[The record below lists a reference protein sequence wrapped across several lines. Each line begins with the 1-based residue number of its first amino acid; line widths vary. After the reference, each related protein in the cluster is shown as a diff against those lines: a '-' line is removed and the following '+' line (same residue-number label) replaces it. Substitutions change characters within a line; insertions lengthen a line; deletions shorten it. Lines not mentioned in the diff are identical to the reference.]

1 MVEKIVFTFEQPP
14 KEFQVRK
21 VKTDRVND
29 AYGSWYGK
37 IRWRVEK
44 ILLPGISVKEG
55 DLLPTSRVYEIA
67 RTIDKKAAHQ
77 FELYNP
83 KREYDTREEQ

>member
-1 MVEKIVFTFEQPP
+1 MAEKIVFRFERPP

-21 VKTDRVND
+21 VKTDRIND

-44 ILLPGISVKEG
+44 IHVTGIAVKEG
-55 DLLPTSRVYEIA
+55 DLLTTSRVFEIA

-83 KREYDTREEQ
+83 KRIYDTREGE

>member
-1 MVEKIVFTFEQPP
+1 MVEKIVFKFEHPP

-21 VKTDRVND
+21 IKTDRVND
-29 AYGSWYGK
+29 TYGSWFGK

-44 ILLPGISVKEG
+44 IRVPGISVKEG

-83 KREYDTREEQ
+83 KREYDTREEE

>member
-1 MVEKIVFTFEQPP
+1 MVEKIVFTFKQPP

-21 VKTDRVND
+21 VKTERAND
-29 AYGSWYGK
+29 TYGSWYGK
-37 IRWRVEK
+37 IQWLVEK
-44 ILLPGISVKEG
+44 IRGPGISVKEG

-83 KREYDTREEQ
+83 KRVYDAREDE

>member
-1 MVEKIVFTFEQPP
+1 MVEKIVFRFERAP

-37 IRWRVEK
+37 IRWRVEQ
-44 ILLPGISVKEG
+44 IRVPGIAVKEG
-55 DLLPTSRVYEIA
+55 DLLTTSRVYEIA

-83 KREYDTREEQ
+83 KRVYDTRDGE

>member
-1 MVEKIVFTFEQPP
+1 MVEKTVFMFKHPQ
-14 KEFQVRK
+14 KELQVRK
-21 VKTDRVND
+21 VKTDRVNE

-44 ILLPGISVKEG
+44 IRVPRIPVKKG
-55 DLLPTSRVYEIA
+55 DLLTTSRVYEIA

-83 KREYDTREEQ
+83 KRVYDTREEE

>member
-1 MVEKIVFTFEQPP
+1 MVEKIVFTFKQPP

-21 VKTDRVND
+21 VKTERAND
-29 AYGSWYGK
+29 TYGSWYGK
-37 IRWRVEK
+37 IQWRVEK
-44 ILLPGISVKEG
+44 IRVPGISVKEG

-83 KREYDTREEQ
+83 KRVYDAREDE